1 MSNSNSKDGA
11 EAPQSTKAEV
21 RTSSSHNAK
30 PNVTCRFLSVG
41 DVVYG
46 ENRMY
51 GIHEVLTIEKT
62 TKTQGVC
69 GDIRFKI
76 DVDSNGK
83 VKKIG
88 QTYGWNTTSYYLE
101 TPELKEKYYRQNAVQ
116 KLKGF
121 EYSKLSTEVL
131 KELLSLVN
139 GR

>member
-1 MSNSNSKDGA
+1 MSNEITSAAIDG
-11 EAPQSTKAEV
+11 
-21 RTSSSHNAK
+21 K
-30 PNVTCRFLSVG
+30 PNVTCRLLSVG
-41 DVVYG
+41 DVIYG

-51 GIHEVLTIEKT
+51 GIQEVLTIEKT

-76 DVDSNGK
+76 EVENSVR

>member
-1 MSNSNSKDGA
+1 MNEVEIKNVQPHDG
-11 EAPQSTKAEV
+11 
-21 RTSSSHNAK
+21 K
-30 PNVTCRFLSVG
+30 PLVTCRFLSVG

-51 GIHEVLTIEKT
+51 GIQEVLTIEKT

-76 DVDSNGK
+76 EVDSNGK